1 MKKIKSFFIQ
11 KVKKL
16 INVSSKTDI
25 SDKILLGKNLLEL
38 NNQKTPSKIEDIE
51 FKIFSQF
58 GDDGIIQYLINKL
71 DIDREYHNFIEFGV
85 ENYEESNT
93 KFLLFNNN
101 WSGLIMDSSGEN
113 INYINNSNYFWKYDL
128 EAKSCFV
135 NKSNINELINDS
147 KIDKKKIGLLSI
159 DIDGNDYW
167 VWKEINII
175 DPLIVIVEFNSVF
188 GFSEKISIPYKND
201 FSRNKAHYSNL
212 FWGASLEAL
221 KYLGQQKGYEF
232 FSTNSSGNNAYFIKK
247 NLFTKFNFKLKKNS
261 YQSKFRE
268 SRDKEGNKTHTNYKD
283 RLKIIEDL
291 FVENVETNELIKLSA
306 LDLKSK

>member
-25 SDKILLGKNLLEL
+25 SDKILLGKNLSEL
-38 NNQKTPSKIEDIE
+38 NNQKTPNKIEDIE

-101 WSGLIMDSSGEN
+101 WSGLVMDSSNEN
-113 INYINNSNYFWKYDL
+113 INHIKNSNYFWKYDL

-135 NKSNINELINDS
+135 KKSNINDLIKDS

-167 VWKEINII
+167 VWKEIDII
-175 DPLIVIVEFNSVF
+175 DPLIVIIEFNSVF
-188 GFSEKISIPYKND
+188 GFSEKISIPYKDD

-221 KYLGQQKGYEF
+221 KYLSQQKGYEF

-247 NLFTKFNFKLKKNS
+247 ELFNKVNLKLKKNS

-268 SRDKEGNKTHTNYKD
+268 SRDKEGNKTHTYYKD

-291 FVENVETNELIKLSA
+291 FVENVETNEVIKLSE
-306 LDLKSK
+306 LDLKN